1 MSQPPAFT
9 FFPWLRRGLA
19 AGIEQDDDANA
30 LDHVSLLATA
40 TTGAGDARPIKL
52 RLMGPDAACRPC
64 SPDRDHAGVGIE
76 IIYPHRGKFRIS
88 AAGQQR
94 TANKI
99 AERRFAGID

>member
-64 SPDRDHAGVGIE
+64 S
-76 IIYPHRGKFRIS
+76 RGS
-88 AAGQQR
+88 
-94 TANKI
+94 
-99 AERRFAGID
+99 